1 MDTLAGMRVFMRV
14 VQAEGFAKAAKRLS
28 ISPAMVT
35 KHVNALEQHLGVR
48 LLNRTTRQVS
58 LTEVGAAYYEHCVR
72 IVAEIEATE
81 AAIGATTA
89 SAGGTLRITAGV
101 TLGEELAPLMVA
113 FMRAEPGVVPEVV
126 LENRYVDL
134 VEERFDVAIRG
145 ALKLPESSLV
155 VRPLARSRL
164 MLCASPGYL
173 EQHGAPASPDDLPAH
188 RFLPLLHPLL
198 KNELTLRRG
207 GERQT
212 IEFTPA
218 MRSNS
223 ERVLREACVAGA
235 GIMLLT
241 SINAWRELAPGRL
254 VTVLDDRRIADV
266 GVYALYPHRRH
277 LPAKVRAFV
286 DFLAARLGG
295 DASRDPWC
303 ERLGHAPV
311 AS

>member
-1 MDTLAGMRVFMRV
+1 MDTLSAMRVFMRV
-14 VQAEGFAKAAKRLS
+14 VQAEGFARAAKRLS

-35 KHVNALEQHLGVR
+35 KHVNALEKHLGVR
-48 LLNRTTRQVS
+48 RLNRTTRQVS
-58 LTEVGAAYYEHCVR
+58 LTEVGAAYYEHCAR

-89 SAGGTLRITAGV
+89 SPGGTLRVTAGV
-101 TLGEELAPLMVA
+101 ALGEELAPLMVE
-113 FMRAEPGVVPEVV
+113 FMQAEPGVSPEVV
-126 LENRYVDL
+126 LDNRYVDL

-155 VRPLARSRL
+155 VRPLARSRV
-164 MLCASPGYL
+164 MLCASPAYL
-173 EQHGAPASPDDLPAH
+173 QQRGAPRSPDDLAAH
-188 RFLPLLHPLL
+188 VFLPLLHPLL
-198 KNELTLRRG
+198 KNELTLRRA
-207 GERQT
+207 GERRAV
-212 IEFTPA
+212 EFKPA

-241 SINAWRELAPGRL
+241 SINAWRDLEAGRL
-254 VTVLDDRRIADV
+254 ATVLDDWHVADV

-286 DFLAARLGG
+286 DFLAVRLGG

-303 ERLGHAPV
+303 ERLGRA
-311 AS
+311 

>member
-101 TLGEELAPLMVA
+101 ALGEELAPLMVE
-113 FMRAEPGVVPEVV
+113 FMRAEPGVAPEVV
-126 LENRYVDL
+126 LDNRYVDL
-134 VEERFDVAIRG
+134 VEERFDVAVRG

-164 MLCASPGYL
+164 MLCASPEYL
-173 EQHGAPASPDDLPAH
+173 RRHGAPKSPDDLAAH
-188 RFLPLLHPLL
+188 VLLPLLHPLL

-207 GERQT
+207 GERHT
-212 IEFTPA
+212 VAFRPA

-235 GIMLLT
+235 GMMLLT
-241 SINAWRELAPGRL
+241 SINAWRELEAGRL
-254 VTVLDDRRIADV
+254 ATLLDDWHIADV
-266 GVYALYPHRRH
+266 GIYALYPHRRH

-286 DFLAARLGG
+286 DFLAVRLGG

-303 ERLGHAPV
+303 ERLGRA
-311 AS
+311 

>member
-1 MDTLAGMRVFMRV
+1 MDTLASMRVFMRV
-14 VQAEGFAKAAKRLS
+14 VQAEGFARAAKRLS

-101 TLGEELAPLMVA
+101 ALGEELAPLMVD
-113 FMRAEPGVVPEVV
+113 FMQAEPGVAPEVV
-126 LENRYVDL
+126 LDNRYVDL
-134 VEERFDVAIRG
+134 VEERFDVALRG

-164 MLCASPGYL
+164 LLCAAPDYL
-173 EQHGAPASPDDLPAH
+173 ARQGAPRAPADLAAH

-207 GERQT
+207 GERHT
-212 IEFTPA
+212 VAFTPA

-241 SINAWRELAPGRL
+241 SINAWRELAAGRL
-254 VTVLDDRRIADV
+254 VTVLDDWRIADV
-266 GVYALYPHRRH
+266 GIYALYPHRRH

-286 DFLAARLGG
+286 DFLATRLGG

-303 ERLGHAPV
+303 ERLGRA
-311 AS
+311 